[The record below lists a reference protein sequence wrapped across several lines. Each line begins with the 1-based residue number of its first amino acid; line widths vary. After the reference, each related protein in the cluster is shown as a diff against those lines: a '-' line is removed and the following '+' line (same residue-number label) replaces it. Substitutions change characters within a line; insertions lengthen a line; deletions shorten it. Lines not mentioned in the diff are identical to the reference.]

1 MLNQKPND
9 VRNPPQEI
17 FSTSGK
23 FVDQYQ
29 HTRARALVST
39 VSPWRRRPSA
49 SAGGP
54 SDGSTTRPH
63 TTSVRSL
70 SFISARALNI
80 NTRARARSFS
90 TVSPWRRRP
99 SASAG
104 GPSDGSTTGH
114 HWASSQMP
122 KRLPPPAYTSVR
134 ALVHPSRRERSTPA
148 RERSF
153 RPFRRGSVDGARRL
167 VDRATVPPP
176 DIIGRA
182 PR

>member
-17 FSTSGK
+17 FYQWEIRL
-23 FVDQYQ
+23 DQYQ

-39 VSPWRRRPSA
+39 V